1 MCRHSYTLY
10 NTCLHIFWEIIPDNV
25 VGLGIEVLQTCRPVQ
40 GLVVPGPADVGLVED
55 ADAIDG
61 GEGEQAVGDPGGKGG
76 EHHLP
81 DEKGSVGEQ
90 SWSKSQELS
99 QPVNV
104 GSFLR
109 IVSSCPPDLSSPPTV
124 VVTIL

>member
-1 MCRHSYTLY
+1 M
-10 NTCLHIFWEIIPDNV
+10 
-25 VGLGIEVLQTCRPVQ
+25 
-40 GLVVPGPADVGLVED
+40 GLVED

>member
-25 VGLGIEVLQTCRPVQ
+25 IGLGIEVLQTCRPVQ

-81 DEKGSVGEQ
+81 YEKGSVGEQ
-90 SWSKSQELS
+90 RSIVGVKVKNGANLS
-99 QPVNV
+99 M
-104 GSFLR
+104 L
-109 IVSSCPPDLSSPPTV
+109 DLS
-124 VVTIL
+124 